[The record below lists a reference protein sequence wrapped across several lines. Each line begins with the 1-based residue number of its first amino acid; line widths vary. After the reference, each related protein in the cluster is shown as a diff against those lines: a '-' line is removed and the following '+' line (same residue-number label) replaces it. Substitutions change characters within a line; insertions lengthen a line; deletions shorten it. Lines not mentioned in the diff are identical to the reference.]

1 MNPTFGW
8 ALAVAALVVGWLV
21 WGWRGM
27 VLALTLTAF
36 WLVLQFNRA
45 LRVMKNAAAAPV
57 GQVPSAVMLN
67 ARLST
72 SMTMLQVVTLTRSLG
87 RRIGDAPEVWSWAD
101 PGGAMVEVTLDGGRV
116 ARWQLKRPEGEAG
129 AP

>member
-1 MNPTFGW
+1 MSPIFGW
-8 ALAVAALVVGWLV
+8 ALAVAALVVGWTV

-27 VLALTLTAF
+27 LLAVTLTVF

-87 RRIGDAPEVWSWAD
+87 RKIGDAPEVWAWSD
-101 PGGAMVEVTLDGGRV
+101 PGGASVEVTLDGGRV
-116 ARWQLKRPEGEAG
+116 ARWELKRAGGEAG